1 MIEAVLTII
10 CMFIM
15 IGLFS
20 SLFMILGI
28 PILIIGVV
36 GLLVMAII
44 ETFNF
49 NKTKEEVKNNLFR
62 IEFCEIQHTDV
73 NGKVKVKLD
82 ENNETITIETEQQ
95 SNYVYKI
102 QNIKSIKLH
111 SAKNRHNWNFKEL
124 YLRLQNDETNK
135 LFEIT
140 LYQEDGLLGFNENI
154 KIIQNKLNSILK
166 TKQNKIYYEKRNSS
180 ELVLLKEKNIL
191 KAKEIFIDKAI
202 ETEAILKKIK
212 ELPYSKIEVFLA
224 TSSSEKSSIKFYIY
238 KEEKEEKE
246 KLKNISINDKIVING
261 IVDKI
266 EINEEE
272 TLNEGYYI
280 LKEVIIKN

>member
-95 SNYVYKI
+95 SNYVYKF
-102 QNIKSIKLH
+102 QNIKSIELH
-111 SAKNRHNWNFKEL
+111 SGKNRHNWNFKKL

-135 LFEIT
+135 LFEII

-154 KIIQNKLNSILK
+154 KIIHNKLNSILE

-224 TSSSEKSSIKFYIY
+224 TNSSEKPSIKFYIY
-238 KEEKEEKE
+238 KEKKEEKE

-272 TLNEGYYI
+272 TPNEGYYI